1 MIVTSRERVRTSLE
15 HKEPDVLPLDLGS
28 TLITGI
34 HVSSLHKLKVALG
47 LIKKE
52 EPVKVIDPYQM
63 LGEVDEPLRRV
74 LGIDTIPLTPPKN
87 FFGFKNENWKPWVF
101 FDGTPLLV
109 PEKFNTVPD
118 AEGNIYQYPEGDTSV
133 PPSAKLPKGG
143 FYHDALIRQKP
154 IDETQ
159 LRVEDQVEEYGI
171 LTEEDLKYYERES
184 QRLFEETEYAIIS
197 GGVPGTNLGDIA
209 FVPGIALKDPKGI
222 RDVEEW
228 YISLVTRQSFL
239 QEVFAR
245 MTEIGLE
252 NLKLFHQAVG
262 ERIQVIVVSGTDFG
276 SQNGPF
282 ISKDTYRKLFKPF
295 HQKINRWIHENTT
308 WKTFIHTCGS
318 VYDLLP
324 DLQEAGFD
332 ILNPVQ
338 ISAHK
343 MNPQNLKNEFGD
355 RLTFWGGGVNTQET
369 LPFKSPEEVR
379 EEVRNLIK
387 AFKKG
392 GGFVFAAVHNIQSGI
407 PVENLLALFET
418 VNEFR

>member
-1 MIVTSRERVRTSLE
+1 MTSRERVRTSLE
-15 HKEPDVLPLDLGS
+15 HKEPDALPLDLGS

-74 LGIDTIPLTPPKN
+74 LGIDTIPLLSPKN

-154 IDETQ
+154 IDETL

-171 LTEEDLKYYERES
+171 LTEEDLRYYERES
-184 QRLFEETEYAIIS
+184 QRLFEETEYAIVS

-209 FVPGIALKDPKGI
+209 FVPGPALKDPKGI

-228 YISLVTRQSFL
+228 YISLATRQSFL

-282 ISKDTYRKLFKPF
+282 ISRETYRKLFKPF

-355 RLTFWGGGVNTQET
+355 HLTFWGGGVNTQET

-379 EEVRNLIK
+379 EEVRNLIST
-387 AFKKG
+387 FKKG

>member
-1 MIVTSRERVRTSLE
+1 MTPRERVKITLE
-15 HKEPDVLPLDLGS
+15 HREPDILPLDLGS
-28 TLITGI
+28 TLVTGI

-63 LGEVDEPLRRV
+63 LGEVDEPLRQV
-74 LGIDTIPLTPPKN
+74 LGIDTIPLLAPTN
-87 FFGFKNENWKPWVF
+87 FFGFRNENWKPWIF

-109 PEKFNTVPD
+109 PEKFNTIPD
-118 AEGNIYQYPEGDTSV
+118 QEGNIYQYPQGDSSY
-133 PPSAKLPKGG
+133 PPVAKLPKGG

-154 IDETQ
+154 IEEAQ
-159 LRVEDQVEEYGI
+159 LKVEDQIEEYQI
-171 LTEEDLKYYERES
+171 LSEEDLLYYEREAR
-184 QRLFEETEYAIIS
+184 RLFEETEYAIVS

-209 FVPGIALKDPKGI
+209 FVPGMTLKDPKGI

-228 YISLVTRQSFL
+228 YVSLLTRQSFL

-262 ERIQVIVVSGTDFG
+262 ERIQVIVISGTDFG
-276 SQNGPF
+276 SQNGLF
-282 ISKDTYRKLFKPF
+282 ISKETYRNLFKPF
-295 HQKINRWIHENTT
+295 HEKINKWIRQNTS

-324 DLQEAGFD
+324 DLSEAGFD

-338 ISAHK
+338 ISAHR
-343 MNPQNLKNEFGD
+343 MNPQDLKENFGKD
-355 RLTFWGGGVNTQET
+355 FTFWGGGVNTQQT
-369 LPFKSPEEVR
+369 LPFKKPEEVKA
-379 EEVRNLIK
+379 EVRELIRT
-387 AFKKG
+387 FQKG
-392 GGFVFAAVHNIQSGI
+392 GGFIFATVHNIQSGI
-407 PVENLLALFET
+407 PEENLLALFET

>member
-1 MIVTSRERVRTSLE
+1 MTSRERVMMSLRHE
-15 HKEPDVLPLDLGS
+15 EPDILPLDLGA
-28 TLITGI
+28 TLVTGI

-63 LGEVDEPLRRV
+63 LGEVDEPLRQV
-74 LGIDTIPLTPPKN
+74 LGIDTIPLVPPRN

-118 AEGNIYQYPEGDTSV
+118 EEGNIYQYPEGDQSIA
-133 PPSAKLPKGG
+133 PSAKLPKGG

-154 IDETQ
+154 IDESR
-159 LRVEDQVEEYGI
+159 LSVEDQIEEFGI
-171 LTEEDLKYYERES
+171 LTEEELKYYENES
-184 QRLFEETEYAIIS
+184 QRLFEETDYAVVH

-209 FVPGIALKDPKGI
+209 FVPGLALKEPKGI

-228 YISLVTRQSFL
+228 YVSLVTRQSFL
-239 QEVFAR
+239 REVFAR
-245 MTEIGLE
+245 MTEIGLT

-262 ERIQVIVVSGTDFG
+262 ERIQVMVISGTDFG

-282 ISKDTYRKLFKPF
+282 IAKELYRTLFKPF
-295 HQKINRWIHENTT
+295 HQKINQWIHENTS

-318 VYDLLP
+318 IYDLLP
-324 DLQEAGFD
+324 DFREAGFD

-338 ISAHK
+338 ISASK
-343 MNPQNLKNEFGD
+343 MEPATLKKEFGD
-355 RLTFWGGGVNTQET
+355 SFTFWGGGVNTQET
-369 LPFKSPEEVR
+369 LPFKSPEEVK
-379 EEVRNLIK
+379 EEVRTLIRT
-387 AFKKG
+387 FRKG
-392 GGFVFAAVHNIQSGI
+392 GGFVFATVHNIQSGV
-407 PVENLLALFET
+407 PVENLLALFEAA
-418 VNEFR
+418 NEFR

>member
-1 MIVTSRERVRTSLE
+1 MTPRERVMMSLRHE
-15 HKEPDVLPLDLGS
+15 EPDILPLDLGS
-28 TLITGI
+28 TLVTGI
-34 HVSSLHKLKVALG
+34 HVAILHKLKVALG
-47 LIKKE
+47 LAKKE

-74 LGIDTIPLTPPKN
+74 LGIDTIPLMSPKN

-118 AEGNIYQYPEGDTSV
+118 AEGNIYQYPEGDQNCA
-133 PPSAKLPKGG
+133 PSAKLPKGG

-154 IDETQ
+154 IDEAT
-159 LRVEDQVEEYGI
+159 LTVEDQIEEFGI
-171 LTEEDLKYYERES
+171 LTEEELKYYENES
-184 QRLFEETEYAIIS
+184 RRLFEETDYAIVH

-209 FVPGIALKDPKGI
+209 FVPGLALKEPRGI

-228 YISLVTRQSFL
+228 YVSLVTRQSFL
-239 QEVFAR
+239 REVFAR
-245 MTEIGLE
+245 MTEIGLT

-262 ERIQVIVVSGTDFG
+262 ERIQVLVISGTDFG

-282 ISKDTYRKLFKPF
+282 ISRELYRTLFKPF
-295 HQKINRWIHENTT
+295 HQKINRWIHENTS

-318 VYDLLP
+318 IYDLLP
-324 DLQEAGFD
+324 DFHEAGFD

-338 ISAHK
+338 ISASK
-343 MNPQNLKNEFGD
+343 MDPETLKKEFGNAF
-355 RLTFWGGGVNTQET
+355 TFWGGGVNTQDT
-369 LPFKSPEEVR
+369 LPFKSPEEVK
-379 EEVRNLIK
+379 EEVRTLIRTW
-387 AFKKG
+387 KKG
-392 GGFVFAAVHNIQSGI
+392 GGFVFATVHNIQSGI
-407 PVENLLALFET
+407 PVENLLALFEA